1 MEMGCRR
8 GKRGLQTGDAF
19 GTIRRMEGGVSSR
32 TVDIRVDAG
41 RTASIA
47 RFVSRQTILAAF
59 VAVIAVAF
67 HVTGSTGPGSPANQ
81 SVLALAVL
89 IGQVNMPRRQFS
101 HVLRGIPTTSLA
113 VGVDPLIL
121 H

>member
-1 MEMGCRR
+1 VSEVIPE
-8 GKRGLQTGDAF
+8 GLQTGDAF
-19 GTIRRMEGGVSSR
+19 GTIRRMQGGVVSR
-32 TVDIRVDAG
+32 TVDIRVNAG
-41 RTASIA
+41 RTASVA

-59 VAVIAVAF
+59 VAVIAVVF

-89 IGQVNMPRRQFS
+89 IGQVNMPRRQFG
-101 HVLRGIPTTSLA
+101 HLLRGTPATAFATGVEPLSL
-113 VGVDPLIL
+113 